1 MTSLTSTPHDA
12 LRIGQEA
19 TITRLCRAEDL
30 IVFSHASGSLNPL
43 HLPDHD
49 GDGDGRVEALAPAAW
64 IAALIAGV
72 VGNQLPG
79 PGTRYRSQNLRFLG
93 QAQAGDTLQVSVR
106 VAEKL
111 PDHAVRL
118 AVMVTR
124 PEAVIAQG
132 EVVVIA
138 PMRHHRFENLSVP
151 GLVVQSHRH
160 FDALIARAEGLAA
173 LPVIVVCPES
183 ADAVAGAVQA
193 RDHGLIVPLFV
204 GAPDKIAAAAA
215 EAGVDIAGIEIVA
228 VPDHRAAALRA
239 VAMIHEGRGRA
250 LMKGHLHS
258 DEILHAILKKEGG
271 LRTNRRLS
279 HVFVMDVPGLD
290 HPLFVTDAAVNIAPD
305 LSCKVSIVQ
314 NAIDLARALGLVR
327 PKVGILSAVETVTAA
342 IPSTLDAAILSKMA
356 ERGQIT
362 GGDVDGPLA
371 MDNAVDPGAAR
382 AKGLT
387 GLVAGRADILVAP
400 NLEAGNMIAKELSFL
415 AHAEAAGLVM
425 GAQVPVILTSR
436 ADSARARHASC
447 AVAVILAEAAQC
459 GRS

>member
-19 TITRLCRAEDL
+19 MITRLCRAEDL

-138 PMRHHRFENLSVP
+138 PMRHHRFEDLSVP
-151 GLVVQSHRH
+151 
-160 FDALIARAEGLAA
+160 
-173 LPVIVVCPES
+173 
-183 ADAVAGAVQA
+183 
-193 RDHGLIVPLFV
+193 
-204 GAPDKIAAAAA
+204 
-215 EAGVDIAGIEIVA
+215 
-228 VPDHRAAALRA
+228 
-239 VAMIHEGRGRA
+239 
-250 LMKGHLHS
+250 
-258 DEILHAILKKEGG
+258 
-271 LRTNRRLS
+271 
-279 HVFVMDVPGLD
+279 
-290 HPLFVTDAAVNIAPD
+290 
-305 LSCKVSIVQ
+305 
-314 NAIDLARALGLVR
+314 
-327 PKVGILSAVETVTAA
+327 
-342 IPSTLDAAILSKMA
+342 
-356 ERGQIT
+356 
-362 GGDVDGPLA
+362 
-371 MDNAVDPGAAR
+371 
-382 AKGLT
+382 
-387 GLVAGRADILVAP
+387 
-400 NLEAGNMIAKELSFL
+400 
-415 AHAEAAGLVM
+415 
-425 GAQVPVILTSR
+425 
-436 ADSARARHASC
+436 
-447 AVAVILAEAAQC
+447 
-459 GRS
+459 